1 MKRNTAREIAVRLCF
16 MLSENPVHAAELLE
30 HVFEPEYY
38 ASLAAED
45 DLFSEEPG
53 TQMKYI
59 TEVIQGIGLH
69 NAELDEYVM
78 RYSTGWDFDRISR
91 TALAI
96 VKVAMY
102 ELLYMPDIPSRVSVN
117 EAVELAK
124 RYEEEQTVP
133 FINGLLGAFVKGEIS
148 A

>member
-16 MLSENPVHAAELLE
+16 MLSENPIQASELLE

-38 ASLAAED
+38 ASLALED
-45 DLFSEEPG
+45 ELFSELPG
-53 TQMKYI
+53 NQLTYI
-59 TEVIQGIGLH
+59 SELISGIGLH

-96 VKVAMY
+96 IKVAMY
-102 ELLYMPDIPSRVSVN
+102 EILYMPDIPSRVSVN

-124 RYEEEQTVP
+124 HYEEDQTVP

-148 A
+148 Q

>member
-1 MKRNTAREIAVRLCF
+1 MKRNTAREIGVRLCF
-16 MLSENPVHAAELLE
+16 MLSENPIHASELLE

-38 ASLAAED
+38 ASLAHEDELFAE
-45 DLFSEEPG
+45 LPGNQLPYISEL
-53 TQMKYI
+53 I
-59 TEVIQGIGLH
+59 SGIGLH

-102 ELLYMPDIPSRVSVN
+102 EILYMPDIPSRVSVN
-117 EAVELAK
+117 EAVEMAK
-124 RYEEEQTVP
+124 RYEEDQTVP
-133 FINGLLGAFVKGEIS
+133 FINGLLGAFVKGEVNQ
-148 A
+148 